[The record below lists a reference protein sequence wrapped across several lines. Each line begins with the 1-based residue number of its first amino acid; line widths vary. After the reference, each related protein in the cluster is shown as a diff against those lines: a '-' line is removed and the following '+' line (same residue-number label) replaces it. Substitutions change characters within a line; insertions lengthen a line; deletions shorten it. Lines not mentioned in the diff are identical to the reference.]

1 MNITLYNNISDSRAL
16 TKSLTEIKTISVRLK
31 NDTNIM
37 HPVIELDS
45 ANLPPAANYCYIPT
59 FSRYY
64 YINQQGISVGRD
76 LMLTLDV
83 DVLMSFSSTIKNA
96 QVVANRTSNKF
107 NRYISDNIPVLT
119 KQNNI
124 FKALTPFQG
133 LYAFDSSAITVETP
147 CILLT
152 VTKGGVNNG

>member
-1 MNITLYNNISDSRAL
+1 MNITLYNNTSDNRAL

-31 NDTNIM
+31 DDTNIM
-37 HPVIELDS
+37 RPVIELDS
-45 ANLPPAANYCYIPT
+45 ANLPPAANYCYIPS

-64 YINQQGISVGRD
+64 YINQQGIAIGRD

-119 KQNNI
+119 KQNII

-133 LYAFDSSAITVETP
+133 IYAFDSAAITAETP

-152 VTKGGVNNG
+152 VTKGGVS

>member
-1 MNITLYNNISDSRAL
+1 MNITLYNNTSDNRAL

-31 NDTNIM
+31 DDTNIM
-37 HPVIELDS
+37 RPVIELDS

-83 DVLMSFSSTIKNA
+83 DVLMSFSNTIKNA

-107 NRYISDNIPVLT
+107 NRYISDNIPVLA
-119 KQNNI
+119 KQKNI
-124 FKALTPFQG
+124 FKSLDPFQG
-133 LYAFDSSAITVETP
+133 IYAFDSAAITAETP

-152 VTKGGVNNG
+152 VTKGGVS